1 MLPLP
6 AARSTGAPRV
16 AAARQ
21 AKGVPVHV
29 KNDCVVAFHY
39 SVSNGKGV
47 ELDSSR
53 GHLPALYLHGRGQLV
68 PGLERALAG
77 RAIGD
82 RVDVVVPPALGYGLR
97 DPALVQVMPLA
108 LVEHAGDIQV
118 GMQFQAQTEE
128 GPLPVRVVN
137 VDQDSVTVDGNHP
150 WAGEELHFSVQIRH
164 VRPATREE
172 LEKGEVDP
180 D

>member
-1 MLPLP
+1 M
-6 AARSTGAPRV
+6 
-16 AAARQ
+16 Q
-21 AKGVPVHV
+21 V
-29 KNDCVVAFHY
+29 KDNCVVAFHY
-39 SVSNGKGV
+39 AVSNAKGV

-77 RAIGD
+77 CAIGE
-82 RVDVVVPPALGYGLR
+82 RINVVVPPALGYGLR
-97 DPALVQVMPLA
+97 DPELVQVLPLGA
-108 LVEHAGDIQV
+108 IEHAGDIQV
-118 GMQFQAQTEE
+118 GMQFQAQTED

-137 VDQDSVTVDGNHP
+137 VDKESVTVDGNHP
-150 WAGEELHFSVQIRH
+150 WAGEELHFSVEVRH

-172 LEKGEVDP
+172 LEAGEVDP